1 MKPIKRRSKIIINDR
16 ILLLTMALVLALS
29 VAIVIALETLP
40 YERIQVDDGTLY
52 GKLEPVSETLVILV
66 AGSGPTD
73 MDGNSS
79 ILKGQNNSLFQ
90 LSRALN
96 QEGYATFRYDKR
108 TAGKSRNSFKGQ
120 AISFVDFADD
130 LEAVT
135 ENMYQK
141 GYEHI
146 YLAGHSQ
153 GSLLVMMVAN
163 RIPVDGVIS
172 LAGPSETIDQTLLRQ
187 FSDAYGMDSE
197 QAMTIKKLQAGEQT
211 SLEGDLTLSDKNL
224 TFIANWMKY
233 DPAVEAARLT
243 APLLIIQGAGDS
255 QVRVEDAESLKEAQ
269 HGATLLLVEDM
280 NHLLKQVASP
290 EDNAASYTD
299 PSFPLHPE
307 LIDTINAFIDS
318 HR

>member
-1 MKPIKRRSKIIINDR
+1 MI
-16 ILLLTMALVLALS
+16 LVLALS
-29 VAIVIALETLP
+29 VAIIIALETIP

-52 GKLEPVSETLVILV
+52 GKLEPVGETLVILV

-73 MDGNSS
+73 MDGNSP
-79 ILKGQNNSLFQ
+79 ILKGQNNSLLQ

-96 QEGYATFRYDKR
+96 QEGFATFRYDKR

-120 AISFVDFADD
+120 SISFDDFIND

-163 RIPVDGVIS
+163 RFPVDGVIS
-172 LAGPSETIDQTLLRQ
+172 LAGPGETIDHTLLRQ

-197 QAMTIKKLQAGEQT
+197 QVKTIKKLQTGEQT
-211 SLEGDLTLSDKNL
+211 SLEDDKTLSDKNL

-243 APLLIIQGAGDS
+243 IPLLIIQGADDS
-255 QVRVEDAESLKEAQ
+255 QVHVEDAESLKAAQ
-269 HGATLLLVEDM
+269 PAATLLLVKDM
-280 NHLLKQVASP
+280 NHLLKQVTSP
-290 EDNAASYTD
+290 EDNTASYTD

-307 LIDTINAFIDS
+307 LIDTISTFIDY
-318 HR
+318 HQ

>member
-1 MKPIKRRSKIIINDR
+1 MKQIKEKRRIIINDR
-16 ILLLTMALVLALS
+16 ILLITMALVLALS

-40 YERIQVDDGTLY
+40 YEHIQVDDGTLY
-52 GKLEPVSETLVILV
+52 GKLEPVSETLIILV

-79 ILKGQNNSLFQ
+79 ILKGQNNSLLQ

-120 AISFVDFADD
+120 SISFVDFADD

-135 ENMYQK
+135 ESMYQK
-141 GYEHI
+141 GYRHI

-172 LAGPSETIDQTLLRQ
+172 LAGPGETIDQTLLRQ

-197 QAMTIKKLQAGEQT
+197 QAMTIKELQAGKQI

-224 TFIANWMKY
+224 TFITNWMKY

-243 APLLIIQGAGDS
+243 VPLLIIQGADDS
-255 QVRVEDAESLKEAQ
+255 QVRVEDAKSLKEAQ
-269 HGATLLLVEDM
+269 PEATLLLVKDM

-290 EDNAASYTD
+290 KENIASYTD
-299 PSFPLHPE
+299 PSFQLHLE
-307 LIDTINAFIDS
+307 IIDTINEFVDY
-318 HR
+318 HQ